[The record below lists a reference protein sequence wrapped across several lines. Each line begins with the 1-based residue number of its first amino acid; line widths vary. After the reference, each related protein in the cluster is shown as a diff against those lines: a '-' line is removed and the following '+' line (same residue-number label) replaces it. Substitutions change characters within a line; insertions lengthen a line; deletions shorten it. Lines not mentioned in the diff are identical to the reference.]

1 MERQYGIPAKVV
13 AGVRLEGFN
22 SHSNAS
28 TEPYLNAAAAL
39 GQTPEEVDLFLSRL
53 DKELSAFRRRR
64 EMPEAQIE

>member
-1 MERQYGIPAKVV
+1 MERQCRLPAKVV

-28 TEPYLNAAAAL
+28 AEPYLNAAAAL
-39 GQTPEEVDLFLSRL
+39 GQTPEEVDLFLFRL

-64 EMPEAQIE
+64 LQPVGKS